1 MNDNDK
7 TRFASVM
14 RQAFT
19 VYDKAMPPETLLLYW
34 KLLVGYDMAAVER
47 ALELHLGDPER
58 GQFPPKPA
66 DIIAKIGGAKNLG
79 HLEPNEAWGIG
90 LKSTDESLTVC
101 WTDEI
106 AQAMGSAQPILQR
119 GDETGA
125 RMAFIESYKRLVAE
139 SVAAGRAPRW
149 SMSYGDDPHMR
160 IEAER
165 QAVKAGLLP
174 PPKPAAERL
183 EGPKLTPE
191 QIQAN
196 KDRLAGMM
204 RELAD
209 SLRTNADAQ
218 AAAEAEAREQE
229 RQEFEARKQRAIEEL
244 SHAESPAAGPAAER

>member
-1 MNDNDK
+1 MLK
-7 TRFASVM
+7 TDAD
-14 RQAFT
+14 AFR
-19 VYDKAMPPETLLLYW
+19 
-34 KLLVGYDMAAVER
+34 KLLSGTMELYNRMVSDDAARLWWASLAKYEFQEIRR
-47 ALELHLGDPER
+47 AFSEYVTGPDGR
-58 GQFPPKPA
+58 FPPVPA
-66 DIIAKIGGAKNLG
+66 TIIERLG
-79 HLEPNEAWGIG
+79 TGLPKFPEPNEAWAIG
-90 LKSTDESLTVC
+90 LKSTDEALTVC

-119 GDETGA
+119 GDEVGG
-125 RMAFIESYKRLVAE
+125 RMAFIETYKRLVGEAK
-139 SVAAGRAPRW
+139 AAGRAPRW

-165 QAVKAGLLP
+165 QAQKAGLLP
-174 PPKPAAERL
+174 APKPAAERL

-244 SHAESPAAGPAAER
+244 IHAESPAAGPAAE